1 MGLPPPL
8 AQTHRS
14 RLMTRIFLR
23 AIAATL
29 RSTPP
34 GKPLPATPQS
44 TAAGLRVG
52 AVGQRV
58 LENPHALCLQHPEQR
73 PVLSQACTKK
83 DLNECSGYP
92 IVCLVKVKV
101 LVAQS
106 CLTLCYPWTVA
117 HQAPVSMGFS
127 RQEYWSGLALPSPG
141 DLPNPGIEPRSP
153 ALQADS

>member
-1 MGLPPPL
+1 M
-8 AQTHRS
+8 A
-14 RLMTRIFLR
+14 RIFPR
-23 AIAATL
+23 GITATL

-44 TAAGLRVG
+44 AAAGLRVG

-73 PVLSQACTKK
+73 PVLSQACSKNV
-83 DLNECSGYP
+83 LNEWNGCP

-106 CLTLCYPWTVA
+106 CLTVCYP
-117 HQAPVSMGFS
+117 MDC
-127 RQEYWSGLALPSPG
+127 SP
-141 DLPNPGIEPRSP
+141 PGSCVHGI
-153 ALQADS
+153 LQARILE